1 VAKVEKFFFR
11 FRPINCLLVII
22 IIIIINV
29 PHSRT
34 APFSKMVS
42 DSAVGGEQFIARGVS
57 SVGKVVL
64 HQQKRF
70 LVIAASQG
78 LLYLIVYVTPVSIS
92 DSLSSN
98 L

>member
-1 VAKVEKFFFR
+1 VSTPMPNVH
-11 FRPINCLLVII
+11 NQLLILIHRNPNSYLMICV
-22 IIIIINV
+22 
-29 PHSRT
+29 
-34 APFSKMVS
+34 
-42 DSAVGGEQFIARGVS
+42 
-57 SVGKVVL
+57 

>member
-1 VAKVEKFFFR
+1 MVR
-11 FRPINCLLVII
+11 FTV
-22 IIIIINV
+22 
-29 PHSRT
+29 
-34 APFSKMVS
+34 
-42 DSAVGGEQFIARGVS
+42 QQ
-57 SVGKVVL
+57 KVVL
-64 HQQKRF
+64 NRTEPDRGKPNCSTVLPSKRMVASAAAERSEQPKHQQKRF